1 MQIANI
7 LARERVCFGAEATS
21 KKRVMEIASRLLLEN
36 TSYAVTPSRVFDG
49 LNARERL
56 GSTGL
61 GDGVALPHARL
72 EGIGSAVGALVHL
85 NAGVDFESPDHEPV
99 DIVFALL
106 VPEHSTD
113 EHLQILSSLA
123 SLFNNVEVCAKLRRA
138 GSAEE
143 LFRLLTQ

>member
-72 EGIGSAVGALVHL
+72 EGIGLAVGALVHL